1 MLGNFPLGNFAL
13 GGWLLISNLVGI
25 KFWQNGPGFEIGDL
39 LRAQQVDYDKDHN
52 PVGVYSID
60 AEVVE
65 IRSGQKMVLEIVSGK
80 EFLTNALKGQLEFV
94 RLGNRLNTDRQ
105 GSVMIASQPAHVG
118 VIDGIDEFSKW
129 GTLAAY
135 KGVFGKLDWIN
146 DANFGQLSGW
156 GGYTTNF
163 YLKGKIAGGSASA
176 LMTGTGYWFE
186 KEGSGRLGN
195 PATNKYIKFDVSTGI
210 VELGSAVALS
220 WAAVTGAGKPA
231 DNATVGADW
240 GSNVTGRP
248 TNLVALGDVPG
259 YIQSTYID
267 STEIKAP
274 NITGNSILGGNIVAS
289 SGGTNTAGL
298 TGEGSGDSAIRIW
311 AGSTYANRASAPFRV
326 TQGGEVITKLLTMYS
341 SGGEIGLKLD
351 SEGIDLWD
359 SQGHVYLKAINS
371 TLRIKG
377 GANND
382 TPFEVFYGTI
392 KIFGVG
398 YDTVE
403 ANFIESPQI
412 RSSVATGKAPFKV
425 ISTTEVTNLNV
436 NKLQGKIAADFALA
450 NHGNHPSDFGNV
462 GHQGYLST
470 NPDEWQ
476 EGPSVGACYLTINGV
491 QRAVLVLN

>member
-298 TGEGSGDSAIRIW
+298 TGEGSGDSAVRIW

-326 TQGGEVITKLLTMYS
+326 TQGGDVFTNNLTAVGDFKTAVSGTRVEIRKAPNNDLRFWFDTTIVGGIIPSSDSGIEVWANDGLVLSATESVTIEAGTDTLIVGSGFSYNSHAVWHAGNDGPNSGLDADLLDGSHASAFLGATAQAVDS
-341 SGGEIGLKLD
+341 DKLD
-351 SEGIDLWD
+351 GSHASAFLT
-359 SQGHVYLKAINS
+359 KA
-371 TLRIKG
+371 G
-377 GANND
+377 GAS
-382 TPFEVFYGTI
+382 GTI
-392 KIFGVG
+392 
-398 YDTVE
+398 
-403 ANFIESPQI
+403 NF
-412 RSSVATGKAPFKV
+412 ATPPTSITFTEGKL
-425 ISTTEVTNLNV
+425 TN
-436 NKLQGKIAADFALA
+436 I
-450 NHGNHPSDFGNV
+450 
-462 GHQGYLST
+462 T
-470 NPDEWQ
+470 
-476 EGPSVGACYLTINGV
+476 
-491 QRAVLVLN
+491 